1 MFCYNLSDR
10 PLQEEEEYVDQ
21 SHLTRLQ
28 VGLDA
33 VHSADIF
40 PSATEEQKEDKS
52 GSEAR
57 AKAEDGEDDE
67 EEEEEDM
74 VLLTEIVGAHNK
86 VIDMAESRDQ
96 PLANVSL

>member
-1 MFCYNLSDR
+1 M
-10 PLQEEEEYVDQ
+10 DQ

-28 VGLDA
+28 VGLDV
-33 VHSADIF
+33 VHSAEIF
-40 PSATEEQKEDKS
+40 PSTTEEQKEDKN
-52 GSEAR
+52 GSETR
-57 AKAEDGEDDE
+57 AKGEDGEDD
-67 EEEEEDM
+67 EEEEDM